1 MNGTT
6 IKHVISAKV
15 GKACSQIC
23 RAILI
28 LQLGLWQKIELLK
41 LATNNKRRM
50 GGKKT
55 RAELMKER
63 QLLLPIKQS

>member
-23 RAILI
+23 KAILI

-50 GGKKT
+50 GGK
-55 RAELMKER
+55 
-63 QLLLPIKQS
+63 